1 MSDTGYIYLTFSQLQ
16 DVCLIHLISGMDE
29 DGDPDQLD
37 VAVATDITGYTEW
50 ITEGVAPISI
60 GWDWQMRPD
69 DNVLQ
74 LFRVSAPSSN
84 LMLQNAAGNDL
95 GHQKTALLLETFID
109 GFNWQSEA
117 LKYIH
122 HRYSVSV

>member
-50 ITEGVAPISI
+50 ITEGAAPISI
-60 GWDWQMRPD
+60 GWDWQMRPED
-69 DNVLQ
+69 KVVR

-122 HRYSVSV
+122 HRYSVAV